1 MKGEDCE
8 KKWKKKTGDDT
19 EMTGIDPIEIEGI
32 VVPTRR
38 RKNTGEMVAAVIGTA
53 AEIVGIHTETGI
65 AAGIAVEIVGIHTE
79 TEIAA
84 EIVAIHTRTGIA
96 AGRGIAAE
104 IAGILRKTGI
114 AVERGSEAEIVG
126 TPTETGI
133 AAGRETEIA
142 AEIAGIQRGIE
153 IVETLIE
160 TGITGETIEIAM
172 AKTRIRTEISPVR
185 PGH

>member
-1 MKGEDCE
+1 
-8 KKWKKKTGDDT
+8 
-19 EMTGIDPIEIEGI
+19 MTGIDRTGIEGI

-114 AVERGSEAEIVG
+114 A
-126 TPTETGI
+126 
-133 AAGRETEIA
+133 AGRETEIA

-153 IVETLIE
+153 IAETLIE
-160 TGITGETIEIAM
+160 IGITGETIEIAM